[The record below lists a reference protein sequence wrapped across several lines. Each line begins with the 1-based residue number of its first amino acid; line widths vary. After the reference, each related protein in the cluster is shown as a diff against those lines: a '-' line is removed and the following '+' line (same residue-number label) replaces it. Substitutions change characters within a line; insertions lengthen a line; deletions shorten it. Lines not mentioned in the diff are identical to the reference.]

1 MRCRSSLDSKF
12 LKALKGKRET
22 VIILIA
28 LALGLLLL
36 FAGRENSVTDPAKEE
51 GLEERIAAACSTVDG
66 VGECLVYIY
75 LSPDDSRDK
84 ADRVESVIVVCE
96 GADSVDVRLRL
107 TEMLSSF
114 FGIGTN
120 RIRIEKMQS

>member
-1 MRCRSSLDSKF
+1 MDNKF
-12 LKALKGKRET
+12 LKALKGKKET

-36 FAGRENSVTDPAKEE
+36 FAGREDSATVSLEEE
-51 GLEERIAAACSTVDG
+51 GLEERIATACSTVDG
-66 VGECLVYIY
+66 VGECSVYIY
-75 LSPDDSRDK
+75 FSKGDSRDK
-84 ADRVESVIVVCE
+84 TETVESVIVVCE
-96 GADSVDVRLRL
+96 GAESVDVRLRL

>member
-1 MRCRSSLDSKF
+1 MDNKF

-36 FAGRENSVTDPAKEE
+36 FAGGKADSTPQATEE
-51 GLEERIAAACSTVDG
+51 GLEERIAVACSTVDG
-66 VGECLVYIY
+66 VGECSVYIY
-75 LSPDDSRDK
+75 LSTGDSRDK
-84 ADRVESVIVVCE
+84 AEKVESVIVVCE
-96 GADSVDVRLRL
+96 GADSVSVRLRL

-114 FGIGTN
+114 FGIGAN

>member
-1 MRCRSSLDSKF
+1 MDSKF
-12 LKALKGKRET
+12 LKALKEKREN

-36 FAGRENSVTDPAKEE
+36 FAGGKNSTEKSAEDE
-51 GLEERIAAACSTVDG
+51 GLEERISAACSTVDG
-66 VGECLVYIY
+66 VGECSVYIY
-75 LSPDDSRDK
+75 LSKDDTRDK
-84 ADRVESVIVVCE
+84 TERVESVIVVCE

>member
-1 MRCRSSLDSKF
+1 MDNKF
-12 LKALKGKRET
+12 LSALKGKKET
-22 VIILIA
+22 IIILIA

-36 FAGRENSVTDPAKEE
+36 FLGGMEESVSPEVED
-51 GLEERIAAACSTVDG
+51 GLEERIAVACSTVDG
-66 VGECLVYIY
+66 VGRCSVYIY
-75 LSPDDSRDK
+75 SSADDSREK
-84 ADRVESVIVVCE
+84 EECVQSVIVVCE
-96 GADSVDVRLRL
+96 GADSIDVRLRL

>member
-1 MRCRSSLDSKF
+1 MGNKF
-12 LKALKGKRET
+12 LKSLKGKKET

-36 FAGRENSVTDPAKEE
+36 FAGGKDDNTASAMEE
-51 GLEERIAAACSTVDG
+51 GLEERIAVACSTVDG
-66 VGECLVYIY
+66 VGECSVYIY
-75 LSPDDSRDK
+75 FSTDGTRDK
-84 ADRVESVIVVCE
+84 NERVESVIVVCE
-96 GADSVDVRLRL
+96 GAESVNVRLRL

>member
-1 MRCRSSLDSKF
+1 MGNKF
-12 LKALKGKRET
+12 LRSLKGKKET

-28 LALGLLLL
+28 LALGLILL
-36 FAGRENSVTDPAKEE
+36 FAGGKEEGEASIEEE
-51 GLEERIAAACSTVDG
+51 GLEERIAVACSAVDG
-66 VGECLVYIY
+66 VGECSVYIY
-75 LSPDDSRDK
+75 FSKDASRDK
-84 ADRVESVIVVCE
+84 AERVESVIVVCE
-96 GADSVDVRLRL
+96 GADSVSVRLRL